1 MGAEVGCWMWDVGGW
16 RWDVGGRICPVPICP
31 VPICPVPVPGHT
43 DILYLFLDGAA
54 AEDVVSQVVD
64 Y

>member
-1 MGAEVGCWMWDVGGW
+1 MLDVGGGMW
-16 RWDVGGRICPVPICP
+16 EVEYVRCQYVRCLSP
-31 VPICPVPVPGHT
+31 
-43 DILYLFLDGAA
+43 DILTYWRLLDGAA